1 MHRDAST
8 TITAAFM
15 AQAAA
20 APDAPALLFRR
31 SATTYGELDARSSRI
46 ARWIRRRGAA
56 DGAPLIPFRMPQGPD
71 AIAVALAILKLGG
84 AYVPI
89 DPDLP
94 PPRVRWMLEDTGAAC
109 VVTTRALAADLAP
122 LLDGLERRVEL
133 LAIDAEA
140 AAIEAEETSP
150 LGVESEPD
158 ALAYVMYTSGS
169 TGHPKGV
176 PVCHRGVTRL
186 VIAPNYIDIRASDC
200 FAQAA
205 NVAFDAATFEIW
217 GALLNGA
224 RLALLSKDTVV
235 SPERMAA
242 AIVDHGVTVMF
253 STTGLF
259 NQLVGAD
266 PAMFGRLRY
275 LLFGGE
281 VASIEEVRRLL
292 RCSSPP
298 ARLLH
303 VYGPTECTTF
313 STFHP
318 VTRAPEPG
326 QALPIGQAISGTSC
340 FVVDSEM
347 RLVEEGEGEL
357 LIGGAGLARGYLGNA
372 EETAQRYLDNP
383 FGDRAGKLYR
393 TGDVVRRR
401 ANGDLVFVGRVD
413 NQVKIRGHR
422 IEPEEIELTLNSHPA
437 VGGAVILVQSDDVA
451 GTKRL
456 VAYLRPRDGLPLPS
470 LAQLRS
476 FLAERLPAYM
486 VPSAFVRV
494 PSFPLSPTGKVDRRK
509 LAESPGDLM
518 AAEVAYL
525 APRDETEAFLAD
537 LFARHLR
544 RSPGEVGVDDD
555 FFELGGHSL
564 IAARIVTDV
573 LSTLDVE
580 LRISDIIEAPTVA
593 ALARVVGGAAR
604 PSSRAIPVVER
615 DSDLPLSWWQE
626 QIWLHQQLDPTAIY
640 YNEPLDIT
648 MPEALDVA
656 AFERAL
662 GVVLERHEALRLRID
677 VVRGLPLQRIQP
689 HEPLVL
695 PVRDLRH
702 LGRER
707 ALSEALQLAAGQAR
721 RPFDLATDP
730 PIRFLLV
737 RLGDAHYR
745 LFMTGHHIALD
756 GVAMFQVFFAELEA
770 AYRSLAAGRPPAL
783 APLPFRFRDYVAW
796 ERAREPDASWA
807 AGIER
812 WRERLSGLS
821 QMALPTD
828 RSPGARRL
836 YAGARERLALPHD
849 LTLRLRDLSRRQ
861 GVSLFT
867 TLVAAFKT
875 LLYRYTGEAD
885 VAVGTTLATRG
896 VPGVERLV
904 GVFLNTILLR
914 TPLPV
919 DGTFLDVLRAVRET
933 CREAFALQDIPFQ
946 LVARH
951 ATVGASPDQ
960 RIPFQAVIVLEPE
973 IAPSPSGWDMGQL
986 EVHTETSK
994 FDLTF
999 ELDERDGCI
1008 IGRVEYR
1015 TDLFEAATIA
1025 RMIRHYETL
1034 LRGVVEA
1041 PDRGI
1046 AELPLLDEA
1055 ERRCLLVDWN
1065 DNAVAYQGPALLHA
1079 LVEAQADRAPDAPAV
1094 HHEETTLRFRDLDE
1108 QGNRL
1113 AHRLI
1118 ALGARPGSVV
1128 GVWTDRSAEHVV
1140 ALLGVLKSGAAYVP
1154 IAAEDPADRAGFVLA
1169 DAGAEIVVC
1178 DRARRTLIGG
1188 RVRTVVVIDDP
1199 EERLSGEPAT
1209 RPRARVSPS
1218 DLAYVIYTSGSTGKP
1233 KGVMIEHHSIADR
1246 THWAGAALRAVPGEA
1261 ALHMSSLG
1269 FDGALIPTWWALA
1282 HGAAVVV
1289 PATARLQDPE
1299 YLAGLVRRHR
1309 VTSLFT
1315 TPALW
1320 TFLAEHFA
1328 RLGVRLEIAMAGGE
1342 RVSGELIEK
1351 LKAIAGRVM
1360 NVYGPTEATVCATA
1374 WEAPAHRVERPPI
1387 GTGIANT
1394 PLYVLDGRRRPVPVG
1409 VPGELYIGGAG
1420 VARGY
1425 LGRPELT
1432 ERAFFP
1438 DPFAAVVGHAGG
1450 RMYRTGDIVRRCP
1463 SGEIEHLGRA
1473 DRQVKIRGFRVELGE
1488 IEAAVRADP
1497 AVADGVAVVRQAEGS
1512 PIKRI
1517 VVYVVAAPGRA
1528 VDTVALRARLE
1539 ASLPPVMVPAAI
1551 VPIGAVPTTRNGKV
1565 DVRQL
1570 PEPELDVAPKSQRCG
1585 PRDAIE
1591 QALHELWS
1599 TLLGTSAIGV
1609 HDDFFALGGDSIMS
1623 LQLVAAANDRGLRL
1637 SVQDVLD
1644 GRTIAGMGRR
1654 LSTERHAAHDVSHA
1668 LRSLGAREAPE
1679 DAASLSGPCSLSPIQ
1694 HWFFE
1699 RAPAEPSHFNQAFV
1713 LEASERLDAR
1723 WLGSAL
1729 GAVIEHHDALRLR
1742 FAREGGVIVQ
1752 RYLPPEDPATRPHLE
1767 VVDLRSVPD
1776 STRDAAILEHA
1787 ERLQRSLDIERGPVV
1802 AAALFESGEA
1812 GAQQL
1817 FVCIHHLMVDGVS
1830 WRVLV
1835 TDLGTAYAQ
1844 IEQGHAVRLPAKS
1857 WSFRKWVNALSAF
1870 VGGAALDELEHWRA
1884 CLSAPEPPF
1893 AADRPGSPGTTGESR
1908 TVTRLLSQDV
1918 TADLLQRAGRA
1929 YGMDASTIL
1938 LAALYR
1944 AVAGWQGRQALS
1956 LWVEGHGRELIQDDA
1971 DLART
1976 VGWFTALFPMR
1987 LAGDPCGDHRAL
1999 LLDIKRRVAALPRRG
2014 CGYLA
2019 LRYLAS
2025 DSELRAA
2032 LVPRIAPDLS
2042 FNYLGVLDAGL
2053 SGASRLRFRATA
2065 AGSLV
2070 GPRNER
2076 HVGLD
2081 VNAMVI
2087 DGRLRV
2093 DWTFG
2098 PGQYD
2103 EQTIEG
2109 VAVRFGDAVAELV
2122 AHCCNE
2128 MRPGAAAAAVMAS
2141 LGDPLVPLQPRG
2153 SRRPLFLVH
2162 PAGGLCMPYSALLG
2176 HVDPELPIYGFNDP
2190 QFGASHR
2197 PLGSIEELAAVYV
2210 EAAARAQ
2217 PQGPYRIGGWSF
2229 GALVAYEMAR
2239 QLVQRGEEVSL
2250 LALFEDGAVGRRP
2263 EVADFERNLEQE
2275 TLAFFAANRIDGASP
2290 GARWFEDEFRFSH
2303 GLALRYDPGPFA
2315 GGALLVRALDELQR
2329 AAAGTR
2335 RSAREL
2341 AFLGWE
2347 KRISGPIELCVMP
2360 GRHMEMFAP
2369 ERAPVVAAILEDALA
2384 RSEEGDADVDRI
2396 ELLAE
2401 LQLDAIER
2409 RDFARLVRVESLAGA
2424 RRPRAGERSKA
2435 SALPTSRFAAGA
2447 APPTFPAAA
2456 GAAPVATPRDGVE
2469 EVIARL
2475 FARTLG
2481 STEVRLDADFF
2492 ALGGTSLQAV
2502 QLLCQVEQ
2510 ELGARVPVSALVRG
2524 ASAEQ
2529 IAVAV
2534 RSATAESKSV
2544 LIPFHVGGARPPF
2557 FCVHPAGGS
2566 AFCYR
2571 QLAARLGPDQPFYG
2585 LEAARGYEGQSL
2597 SSMAETY
2604 VRAVLEVAPQGPYL
2618 LGGWSFGGVVA
2629 FEMARQLEAAG
2640 RGCAL
2645 VALIDSRVSAHPGQ
2659 AQYLHHMV
2667 EEEAALLALAGRHL
2681 AHLAGRSFPVGHA
2694 HLRARPDGE
2703 RLAWFL
2709 EQIAAHKLL
2718 PRSVVEGFVRRFV
2731 DDFRRCGEMILGYG
2745 APSPCS
2751 ADLLLL
2757 RATETSAPYEGFPA
2771 LETPLDQCDDPT
2783 YGWATLTRGTVRV
2796 RPVDG
2801 THETLVFE
2809 PHVASLANV
2818 LGAALSAVTRRA
2830 D

>member
-1 MHRDAST
+1 MPQGAST

-31 SATTYGELDARSSRI
+31 STTTYGELDARSNRI

-56 DGAPLIPFRMPQGPD
+56 DGAPLIPFCMPQGPD
-71 AIAVALAILKLGG
+71 TIAVALAILKLGG

-94 PPRVRWMLEDTGAAC
+94 PPRVRWMLEDTRAAC

-122 LLDGLERRVEL
+122 VLGGLEHWVEL

-140 AAIEAEETSP
+140 AAIEAEEASP

-169 TGHPKGV
+169 TGRPKGV

-224 RLALLSKDTVV
+224 RLALLSKDTAL
-235 SPERMAA
+235 SPERIAA
-242 AIVDHGVTVMF
+242 AIVDHCVTVMF
-253 STTGLF
+253 LTTGLF

-292 RCSSPP
+292 RSSSPP

-326 QALPIGQAISGTSC
+326 QALPIGQAISATSC

-383 FGDRAGKLYR
+383 FGTSAGKLYR
-393 TGDVVRRR
+393 TGDIVRRR

-422 IEPEEIELTLNSHPA
+422 IEPEEIEITLNSHPA
-437 VGGAVILVQSDDVA
+437 VGGAVIVVQSDDVA
-451 GTKRL
+451 GTRRL
-456 VAYLRPRDGLPLPS
+456 VAYLRPRDDLPLPS

-476 FLAERLPAYM
+476 YLAERLPTYM

-494 PSFPLSPTGKVDRRK
+494 PSFPLSPTGKVDRRR
-509 LAESPGDLM
+509 LAELPGDLM
-518 AAEVAYL
+518 AAKVACL
-525 APRDETEAFLAD
+525 APRDETEALLAD
-537 LFARHLR
+537 LFTRHLR

-564 IAARIVTDV
+564 LAARIAADV

-580 LRISDIIEAPTVA
+580 LRISDLIEAPTVA
-593 ALARVVGGAAR
+593 ALARVVRGAAR

-626 QIWLHQQLDPTAIY
+626 QIWLHQQIDPTATY

-656 AFERAL
+656 AFEHAL
-662 GVVLERHEALRLRID
+662 EVVLERHEALRLRID
-677 VVRGLPLQRIQP
+677 VVKGLPRQRIQP
-689 HEPLVL
+689 HEPLAL

-707 ALSEALQLAAGQAR
+707 AVSEALRLAAGQAR
-721 RPFDLATDP
+721 WPFDLAADP

-796 ERAREPDASWA
+796 DRAREPDPSWA

-812 WRERLSGLS
+812 WRERLSDLS

-828 RSPGARRL
+828 RSPGARRSF
-836 YAGARERLALPHD
+836 AGARERLALPHD
-849 LTLRLRDLSRRQ
+849 LTSRLRDLSRRQ

-896 VPGVERLV
+896 VPGVERQV

-914 TPLPV
+914 TTLPA

-951 ATVGASPDQ
+951 ATVGTSPDR

-973 IAPSPSGWDMGQL
+973 IAPSASGWDMGQL
-986 EVHTETSK
+986 EVHTDTSK
-994 FDLTF
+994 FDLTL
-999 ELDERDGCI
+999 ELDERDGRI

-1034 LRGVVEA
+1034 LRGVAEA

-1046 AELPLLDEA
+1046 AELPLLDES
-1055 ERRCLLVDWN
+1055 EHRCLLVDWN

-1079 LVEAQADRAPDAPAV
+1079 LVEAQVDRAPDAPAV
-1094 HHEETTLRFRDLDE
+1094 HHEDTTLRFRDLDE

-1118 ALGARPGSVV
+1118 ALGARPGSVI
-1128 GVWTDRSAEHVV
+1128 GVWTDRCAEHLV
-1140 ALLGVLKSGAAYVP
+1140 ALLGVLKSGAAYLP

-1178 DRARRTLIGG
+1178 DRARRALLGG
-1188 RVRTVVVIDDP
+1188 RVRTAVAIDDP
-1199 EERLSGEPAT
+1199 EECLSGEPAT

-1269 FDGALIPTWWALA
+1269 FDGAIIPTWWALA

-1351 LKAIAGRVM
+1351 LKQIAGRVM
-1360 NVYGPTEATVCATA
+1360 NVYGPTETTVYATA

-1425 LGRPELT
+1425 LGRPDLT

-1438 DPFAAVVGHAGG
+1438 DPFAAAVGHAGG

-1463 SGEIEHLGRA
+1463 SGELELLGRA
-1473 DRQVKIRGFRVELGE
+1473 DGQVKIRGFRVELGE

-1497 AVADGVAVVRQAEGS
+1497 AVADSVAVVREAEGS

-1528 VDTVALRARLE
+1528 VDALALRARLK

-1551 VPIGAVPTTRNGKV
+1551 VPIGALPTTPSGKV
-1565 DVRQL
+1565 DVRRL
-1570 PEPELDVAPKSQRCG
+1570 PEPAFDVDPQSQRCG
-1585 PRDAIE
+1585 PRDVTE
-1591 QALHELWS
+1591 KTLHELWS
-1599 TLLGTSAIGV
+1599 ALLGTSAIGV

-1637 SVQDVLD
+1637 SVKDVLD
-1644 GRTIAGMGRR
+1644 ERTIAGMGRR
-1654 LSTERHAAHDVSHA
+1654 LSTARHAAHDV
-1668 LRSLGAREAPE
+1668 
-1679 DAASLSGPCSLSPIQ
+1679 
-1694 HWFFE
+1694 
-1699 RAPAEPSHFNQAFV
+1699 
-1713 LEASERLDAR
+1713 
-1723 WLGSAL
+1723 
-1729 GAVIEHHDALRLR
+1729 
-1742 FAREGGVIVQ
+1742 
-1752 RYLPPEDPATRPHLE
+1752 
-1767 VVDLRSVPD
+1767 
-1776 STRDAAILEHA
+1776 
-1787 ERLQRSLDIERGPVV
+1787 
-1802 AAALFESGEA
+1802 
-1812 GAQQL
+1812 
-1817 FVCIHHLMVDGVS
+1817 
-1830 WRVLV
+1830 
-1835 TDLGTAYAQ
+1835 
-1844 IEQGHAVRLPAKS
+1844 
-1857 WSFRKWVNALSAF
+1857 
-1870 VGGAALDELEHWRA
+1870 
-1884 CLSAPEPPF
+1884 
-1893 AADRPGSPGTTGESR
+1893 
-1908 TVTRLLSQDV
+1908 
-1918 TADLLQRAGRA
+1918 
-1929 YGMDASTIL
+1929 
-1938 LAALYR
+1938 
-1944 AVAGWQGRQALS
+1944 
-1956 LWVEGHGRELIQDDA
+1956 
-1971 DLART
+1971 
-1976 VGWFTALFPMR
+1976 
-1987 LAGDPCGDHRAL
+1987 
-1999 LLDIKRRVAALPRRG
+1999 
-2014 CGYLA
+2014 
-2019 LRYLAS
+2019 
-2025 DSELRAA
+2025 
-2032 LVPRIAPDLS
+2032 
-2042 FNYLGVLDAGL
+2042 
-2053 SGASRLRFRATA
+2053 
-2065 AGSLV
+2065 
-2070 GPRNER
+2070 
-2076 HVGLD
+2076 
-2081 VNAMVI
+2081 
-2087 DGRLRV
+2087 
-2093 DWTFG
+2093 
-2098 PGQYD
+2098 
-2103 EQTIEG
+2103 
-2109 VAVRFGDAVAELV
+2109 
-2122 AHCCNE
+2122 
-2128 MRPGAAAAAVMAS
+2128 S

-2162 PAGGLCMPYSALLG
+2162 PAGGLCMPYSVILG
-2176 HVDPELPIYGFNDP
+2176 HLDPELPVYGFNDP
-2190 QFGASHR
+2190 QFGASRR

-2239 QLVQRGEEVSL
+2239 QLMQRGEEVSV

-2263 EVADFERNLEQE
+2263 EVAASERYLEQE

-2290 GARWFEDEFRFSH
+2290 GARWFEDEYRFSH
-2303 GLALRYDPGPFA
+2303 ELALRYAPGPFA

-2329 AAAGTR
+2329 AAADTR

-2347 KRISGPIELCVMP
+2347 KRISGPIELRVMP

-2396 ELLAE
+2396 KLLAE

-2409 RDFARLVRVESLAGA
+2409 RDFARLVRIESLAGA
-2424 RRPRAGERSKA
+2424 RRPRAGERRKA
-2435 SALPTSRFAAGA
+2435 SALPTSRFAADE
-2447 APPTFPAAA
+2447 APLTFPAVA
-2456 GAAPVATPRDGVE
+2456 GAAPVVTPRDRVE
-2469 EVIARL
+2469 EVIARI

-2481 STEVRLDADFF
+2481 STEVRLDDDFF

-2502 QLLCQVEQ
+2502 QLLSQVEQ

-2529 IAVAV
+2529 IAAAV
-2534 RSATAESKSV
+2534 RAATAESKSV
-2544 LIPFHVGGARPPF
+2544 LIPFQTGGALPPF

-2566 AFCYR
+2566 AFGYR

-2585 LEAARGYEGQSL
+2585 LEAVQGYEGQSL

-2604 VRAVLEVAPQGPYL
+2604 VRAVLGVAPQGPYL
-2618 LGGWSFGGVVA
+2618 LGGWSFGGLVA

-2640 RGCAL
+2640 RGVAL
-2645 VALIDSRVSAHPGQ
+2645 VALIDSRVWAHPGQ
-2659 AQYLHHMV
+2659 AQYLRHMV
-2667 EEEAALLALAGRHL
+2667 EDEAALLALAGRHL

-2694 HLRARPDGE
+2694 HLSARPNGE

-2709 EQIAAHKLL
+2709 EQLAAHKLL

-2745 APSPCS
+2745 PPSPCS

-2771 LETPLDQCDDPT
+2771 LETPLDQCDDPS

-2809 PHVASLANV
+2809 PHVASLADV
-2818 LGAALSAVTRRA
+2818 LGAALSARA
-2830 D
+2830 RAEATEVEAGPLVLAARDGAGRAGPCP